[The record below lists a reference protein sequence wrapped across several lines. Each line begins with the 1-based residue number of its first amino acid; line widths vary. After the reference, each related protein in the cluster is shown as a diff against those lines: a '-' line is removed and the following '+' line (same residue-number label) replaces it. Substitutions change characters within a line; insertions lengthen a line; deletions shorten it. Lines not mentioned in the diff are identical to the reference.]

1 MKDEKHAIQPDIN
14 QKQQDL
20 QQAAA
25 DQKDKQEL
33 EAEQLNQIAGGLK
46 NWFAWL

>member
-1 MKDEKHAIQPDIN
+1 MKDEKHTIQPDIN

-33 EAEQLNQIAGGLK
+33 
-46 NWFAWL
+46 